1 MFCCDIFVMDA
12 KNCMSNSIKCDNEK
26 KDKSPY
32 APLMMFPVLFCY
44 YGFLFW
50 LIYEKRKYGLNINI
64 MKLNMVISMLSLL
77 VVCLILAITKL
88 LGKIFKNFEGS
99 IYDKVINFIFIIL
112 AYIIMSAGFAS
123 LWLFNI

>member
-1 MFCCDIFVMDA
+1 MGI
-12 KNCMSNSIKCDNEK
+12 KSNEAENVKRDNES

-44 YGFLFW
+44 YSFLFW

-64 MKLNMVISMLSLL
+64 MKLNMVISISSLL
-77 VVCLILAITKL
+77 VACLILAITRL
-88 LGKIFKNFEGS
+88 LGKIFKNFEDS